1 MARWMKWWWLSR
13 LKGRVWAFKRI
24 LRALKLFFP
33 MTRDVISGR
42 FRPVP
47 WSAFGMMALALGYL
61 IMPFDLIPDFIFILG
76 LVDDALI
83 IGWLLDRI
91 DRRLAGYRVWKYG
104 ELETPDSPPSAS

>member
-1 MARWMKWWWLSR
+1 MPRWTKVWWLSR
-13 LKGRVWAFKRI
+13 LKHRLWAFKRI
-24 LRALKLFFP
+24 ARALKLFLP
-33 MTRDVISGR
+33 MTRDVLAGR

-61 IMPFDLIPDFIFILG
+61 VMPFDLIPDFIFILG

-91 DRRLAGYRVWKYG
+91 DRRLAPYRAWKSG
-104 ELETPDSPPSAS
+104 ASEDLPHTMR